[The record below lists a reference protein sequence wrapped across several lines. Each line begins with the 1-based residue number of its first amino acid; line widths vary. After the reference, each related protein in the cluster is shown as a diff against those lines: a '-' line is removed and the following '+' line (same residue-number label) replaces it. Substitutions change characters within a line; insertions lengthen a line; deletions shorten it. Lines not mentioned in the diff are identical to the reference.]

1 MSVLKSL
8 LINTP
13 FAQLALYATD
23 EALVR
28 LDFVADADVATEIS
42 RDVHGTRHPLL
53 VEAQRQL
60 LAYCEN
66 PHFNFD
72 LPWQLVGSEHQQ
84 KVWQQI
90 ASIKS
95 GETLRYLDIAQRIQS
110 SPRAVGGACGR
121 NPLPIFV
128 PCHRVLAANGLGG
141 FNANRNGLDW
151 MPIKRW
157 LLRHEGI
164 IQ

>member
-1 MSVLKSL
+1 MPVLNSL

-28 LDFVADADVATEIS
+28 LDFVAEASAATEINQAA
-42 RDVHGTRHPLL
+42 HAAPHPLL
-53 VEAQRQL
+53 IEAQRQL
-60 LAYCEN
+60 LAYCDN
-66 PHFNFD
+66 PHFRFD
-72 LPWQLVGSEHQQ
+72 LPWQLAGTAHQQ

-90 ASIKS
+90 ASIDS
-95 GETLRYLDIAQRIQS
+95 GQTLRYLDIAQRIQS

-128 PCHRVLAANGLGG
+128 PCHRVVAANGLGG

-157 LLRHEGI
+157 LLRHEGMI
-164 IQ
+164 G